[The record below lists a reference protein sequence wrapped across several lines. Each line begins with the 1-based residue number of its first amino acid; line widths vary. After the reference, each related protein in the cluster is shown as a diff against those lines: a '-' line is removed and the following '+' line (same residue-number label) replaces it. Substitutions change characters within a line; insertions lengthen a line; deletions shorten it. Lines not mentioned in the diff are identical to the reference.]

1 MRRDVKN
8 ATPGDAMKL
17 KTNIL
22 VSVSAILILAS
33 AVIFFRFV
41 TPFVRTSD
49 VLAVYTV
56 GEDFKNAA
64 VYRPLFGKN
73 RHYLYL
79 PESGLSF
86 RWWAIDFEG
95 EAIYRPNTP
104 RSLLSMPYVLR
115 SDTLGVSLNDRV
127 KNRGEWTWSFTAR
140 GVSFAGNGV
149 TCTVIK

>member
-1 MRRDVKN
+1 
-8 ATPGDAMKL
+8 MKL

-56 GEDFKNAA
+56 GEDFKDAA

-104 RSLLSMPYVLR
+104 RSLLSFPYVLR
-115 SDTLGVSLNDRV
+115 SDTLGVPLDDPM
-127 KNRGEWTWSFTAR
+127 NRGEWTWSFTAR